1 MHKTYN
7 KAFLCSL
14 CLHLLL
20 VPVFLGLIGI
30 REESFAPKDDLIE
43 LEMVSLGAGEAGE
56 EGRSGGSGPVK
67 EVKTPASPLPELKA
81 PAPAAVKA
89 VKPLVKS
96 EVKTKPTKES
106 KALPAEKA
114 VTSSSKTAG
123 QAATNPG
130 LSGSGSGSGGTG
142 GQGTGTG
149 TGIGSGT
156 GSGSSGTGGGGGGNG
171 SGSGSGSGKIPKDYI
186 PPQILSRV
194 EPKYPVSAREQGIT
208 GTVRVKVQVTAD
220 GRAGSV
226 SIRQSSGSSL
236 LDQAAVDAVRK
247 WRFVP
252 AKDRSTGKAFSC
264 VTSFPVVFRL
274 K

>member
-20 VPVFLGLIGI
+20 VPVFLGLIGF
-30 REESFAPKDDLIE
+30 REERCAPKDDLIE

-67 EVKTPASPLPELKA
+67 EVKTPASQPPELKA
-81 PAPAAVKA
+81 PVPAPAAVKA

-96 EVKTKPTKES
+96 EVKTKPTKEI
-106 KALPAEKA
+106 KDLPTEKA

-123 QAATNPG
+123 QVATNSG
-130 LSGSGSGSGGTG
+130 LSGSGSGSGG
-142 GQGTGTG
+142 QGTGTG
-149 TGIGSGT
+149 SGIGSGT
-156 GSGSSGTGGGGGGNG
+156 GSGTSGTGGGGGGNG

-236 LDQAAVDAVRK
+236 LDQAAVEAVRK

-264 VTSFPVVFRL
+264 FTSFPVVFRL